1 VASAVIASVARALAL
16 ALLVLAAAEAAAESK
31 KLSATPNRHGA
42 IAQYRPLQA
51 WGVSHGFAR
60 QHDASV
66 EALRQCANP
75 KCEVVHKYRN
85 GCAALADG
93 PKKSFAAS
101 GATRA
106 EAEAKAQRRCE
117 EGSKGGAC
125 TLLAWGCTR

>member
-1 VASAVIASVARALAL
+1 MARALAL
-16 ALLVLAAAEAAAESK
+16 AVIMLVSAHAAAESK
-31 KLSATPNRHGA
+31 KLSSTPNRHGA
-42 IAQYRPLQA
+42 IAQYRAMQA

-66 EALRQCANP
+66 EALKQCANP

-85 GCAALADG
+85 GCGALADG
-93 PKKSFAAS
+93 AKKSVAAS

-106 EAEAKAQRRCE
+106 EAEAKALRRCE
-117 EGSKGGAC
+117 ETNKGSC

>member
-1 VASAVIASVARALAL
+1 MARAAALAAFLASALAL
-16 ALLVLAAAEAAAESK
+16 DTAASETR

-42 IAQYRPLQA
+42 IAQYRPMQA

-66 EALRQCANP
+66 EALKQCANP
-75 KCEVVHKYRN
+75 KCEIVHKYRN
-85 GCAALADG
+85 GCGALADG
-93 PKKSFAAS
+93 AKKSVASS

-106 EAEAKAQRRCE
+106 EAEAKALRRCE
-117 EGSKGGAC
+117 EANKGSC